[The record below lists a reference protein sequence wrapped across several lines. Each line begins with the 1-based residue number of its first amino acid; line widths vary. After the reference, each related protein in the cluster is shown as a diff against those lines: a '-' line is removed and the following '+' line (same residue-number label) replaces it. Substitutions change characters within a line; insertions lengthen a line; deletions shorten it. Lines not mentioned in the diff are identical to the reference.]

1 MVILLS
7 MENVINEFAERLREL
22 RESKNLSLVQLSKEL
37 GVSDVAICR
46 WENKQRVPNI
56 ESLVLIAK
64 YFGVST
70 DYLLG
75 LED

>member
-1 MVILLS
+1 MKP
-7 MENVINEFAERLREL
+7 FAERLKEL
-22 RESKNLSLVQLSKEL
+22 RAEKSISTVALGKAI
-37 GVSDVAICR
+37 GVSGPTISR
-46 WENKQRVPNI
+46 WENSQMEITSGYVVA
-56 ESLVLIAK
+56 LAK